1 MNFVVILILA
11 IVWALFLIPQ
21 ALRARAEHSPAD
33 SIGAF
38 RRQLSV
44 LERTAPAGPSR
55 PEARLAPYAAAGPA
69 PRARPVAPRMAPAER
84 DALALSRSE
93 ARKRRRDILVGLLA
107 LMGTTLVLGLI
118 PAFRVLLGLN
128 LVLDVLFV
136 AYVAMLIRARNAA
149 AERELKV
156 RFLPT
161 SSPEPAFLLR
171 RSAN

>member
-44 LERTAPAGPSR
+44 LERTAPAGPSK
-55 PEARLAPYAAAGPA
+55 PNARLAPYAATRP
-69 PRARPVAPRMAPAER
+69 RPVAPRMAAAER

-107 LMGTTLVLGLI
+107 AMGTTLVLGLL
-118 PAFRVLLGLN
+118 PMFRMLLTLH

-136 AYVAMLIRARNAA
+136 AYVAMLIKARNAA

>member
-44 LERTAPAGPSR
+44 LERTAPAGPTK
-55 PEARLAPYAAAGPA
+55 PNARLAPYAGATRP
-69 PRARPVAPRMAPAER
+69 RPVAPRMAAAER

-107 LMGTTLVLGLI
+107 AMGTTLVLGLL
-118 PAFRVLLGLN
+118 PMFRVLLTLHV
-128 LVLDVLFV
+128 VLDVLFV

>member
-44 LERTAPAGPSR
+44 LERTAPASPAR
-55 PEARLAPYAAAGPA
+55 PGARLAPYTPGAKIRAL
-69 PRARPVAPRMAPAER
+69 PRPAER
-84 DALALSRSE
+84 DAIALSRAE
-93 ARKRRRDILVGLLA
+93 ARKRRKDILVGLLA
-107 LMGTTLVLGLI
+107 TMGATFVLGLI
-118 PAFRVLLGLN
+118 PAFRVLLTVHVL
-128 LVLDVLFV
+128 LDVLFV
-136 AYVAMLIRARNAA
+136 AYVALLIRARNAA
-149 AERELKV
+149 AERDLKV

-161 SSPEPAFLLR
+161 SSPEPALLLR